1 MGAEQGPGP
10 EASEGQAASS
20 RLCLGWDWRVSS
32 ALAEAREGLVEDL
45 APGQDLPHLRCP
57 ESTSMALS
65 PWPEAQCQLGK
76 VESSQVNSARP
87 RRGAETAGWA
97 SCPLENDTQQQ

>member
-32 ALAEAREGLVEDL
+32 ALAEAWEGLVEDL
-45 APGQDLPHLRCP
+45 APGQESASPEMPGVHLYGSVTLARGTVPAGKGRVFLSSLSQAQAWGRDCRVGL
-57 ESTSMALS
+57 LS
-65 PWPEAQCQLGK
+65 P
-76 VESSQVNSARP
+76 
-87 RRGAETAGWA
+87 
-97 SCPLENDTQQQ
+97 